1 MDLVMVATSAR
12 GDTRL
17 LHTTARRRVEEE
29 GCGLVVVHVVGGVE
43 YDRQSSQMRRAI
55 RAEMRWL
62 LHAMLVPAVGVSGSS
77 IGRMTV
83 DVREGDV
90 VEQLIDAV
98 ESSRPDLVMLGVPQP
113 HAAGAPAEDPFAHLI
128 AYLDD
133 NSIPVEQVP
142 AG

>member
-17 LHTTARRRVEEE
+17 LHTTARRRAEDE
-29 GCGLVVVHVVGGVE
+29 GSGLLVVHVVGGVE
-43 YDRQSSQMRRAI
+43 YERQAPQMRRAI
-55 RAEMRWL
+55 RDEMKWL
-62 LHAMLVPAVGVSGSS
+62 LHAMLVPAAGIPGSS

-98 ESSRPDLVMLGVPQP
+98 RSSRPDLVMLGVPQP
-113 HAAGAPAEDPFAHLI
+113 HAAGALAEGAYSRLI
-128 AYLDD
+128 SYLED
-133 NSIPVEQVP
+133 NSIPVERVP
-142 AG
+142 TA

>member
-17 LHTTARRRVEEE
+17 LHATARRRAEDEA
-29 GCGLVVVHVVGGVE
+29 CGLLVVHVVGGLE
-43 YDRQSSQMRRAI
+43 YDRQPPKLRHAI
-55 RAEMRWL
+55 RDEMKWL
-62 LHAMLVPAVGVSGSS
+62 LHAMLVPAAGAGSTM
-77 IGRMTV
+77 GRVTV
-83 DVREGDV
+83 DVREGDI

-98 ESSRPDLVMLGVPQP
+98 RCSRPDLVMLGVPQP
-113 HAAGAPAEDPFAHLI
+113 HVAGALAEDGYSRLI
-128 AYLDD
+128 AYLAD

>member
-17 LHTTARRRVEEE
+17 LHTTARRRAEEE
-29 GCGLVVVHVVGGVE
+29 GCGLVVVHVLGGVE
-43 YDRQSSQMRRAI
+43 YDRQPPQLRRAI
-55 RAEMRWL
+55 RAEMKWL
-62 LHAMLVPAVGVSGSS
+62 LHAMLVPTAGVSGSS

-98 ESSRPDLVMLGVPQP
+98 ESSRPDLVMLGVPRP
-113 HAAGAPAEDPFAHLI
+113 HTAGALAEEAYWRLI
-128 AYLDD
+128 AYLED

-142 AG
+142 TR

>member
-12 GDTRL
+12 GDTRR
-17 LHTTARRRVEEE
+17 LHTTARTRAEEE
-29 GCGLVVVHVVGGVE
+29 GSGLLVVHVVGGVE
-43 YDRQSSQMRRAI
+43 YDRQPFQLRKAI

-62 LHAMLVPAVGVSGSS
+62 LHAMLVPAAGVPGSS

-90 VEQLIDAV
+90 VEQLIEAV
-98 ESSRPDLVMLGVPQP
+98 ESSRPDLVVLGVPQP
-113 HAAGAPAEDPFAHLI
+113 HVAGALADEAYAGFV
-128 AYLDD
+128 AYLED

-142 AG
+142 AR

>member
-12 GDTRL
+12 GDTRR
-17 LHTTARRRVEEE
+17 LHAAARTRAEEE
-29 GCGLVVVHVVGGVE
+29 GCGLLVVHVVGGVE
-43 YDRQSSQMRRAI
+43 YHRQPPQMRRAI
-55 RAEMRWL
+55 RDEMRWL
-62 LHAMLVPAVGVSGSS
+62 LHAMVVPASGGRGSS

-98 ESSRPDLVMLGVPQP
+98 ESSRPDLVVLGAAQP
-113 HAAGAPAEDPFAHLI
+113 HVAGALAEDACASFI
-128 AYLDD
+128 AYLED

-142 AG
+142 AR

>member
-17 LHTTARRRVEEE
+17 LHTTARKRAEEE
-29 GCGLVVVHVVGGVE
+29 GSGLLVVHVVGGEE
-43 YDRQSSQMRRAI
+43 YERQAPQMRRAI
-55 RAEMRWL
+55 RDEMKWL
-62 LHAMLVPAVGVSGSS
+62 LHAMLVPAAGVPGSS

-98 ESSRPDLVMLGVPQP
+98 RSSRPDLVLLGVPQP
-113 HAAGAPAEDPFAHLI
+113 HAAGALAEG
-128 AYLDD
+128 AYSRLVSYLED
-133 NSIPVEQVP
+133 NSIPVEHVP
-142 AG
+142 TA